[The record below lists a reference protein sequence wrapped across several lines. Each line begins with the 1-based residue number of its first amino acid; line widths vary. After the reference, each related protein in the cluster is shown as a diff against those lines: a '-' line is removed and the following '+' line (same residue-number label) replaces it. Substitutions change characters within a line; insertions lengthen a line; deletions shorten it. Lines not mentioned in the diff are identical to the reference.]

1 MKTRVTVLDKPE
13 GEIWSAE
20 EIKALIIK
28 GKCCIEGVGN
38 RRISQRIAIM
48 SGPINKS
55 ISEVLGH
62 SNFTLKVVD
71 YNDRLR

>member
-1 MKTRVTVLDKPE
+1 MKIRVTVLDKPE
-13 GEIWSAE
+13 GEIWTPE

-28 GKCCIEGVGN
+28 GRCCIEGIGN
-38 RRISQRIAIM
+38 RLSSQRIAIM

-62 SNFTLKVVD
+62 SNFTSKVVN
-71 YNDRLR
+71 YQDRFK